1 MPTVF
6 RQWQN
11 GVSVKTIAFI
21 FARGGSKGLP
31 GKNIRLLCGK
41 PLIAWSIEQARAV
54 GRISQVIVST
64 DSEEIAKVARSWGAD
79 VPFIRP
85 SELASDHSAEWLA
98 WRHAL
103 DFVLTAHGAL
113 PDAMVSVPATA
124 PLRASKDIEACL
136 DEFEKGGADVVV
148 TMTDAHRS
156 PYFNMVKVAQDGSVG
171 LVMPPST
178 AVVRRQDVPAVYD
191 LTTVAYVA
199 RPQFVRNHNGMF
211 DGVVRA
217 VHVPHARAI
226 DIDTLADFEYAEFLM
241 KKNLQKESNGLD

>member
-1 MPTVF
+1 
-6 RQWQN
+6 
-11 GVSVKTIAFI
+11 
-21 FARGGSKGLP
+21 
-31 GKNIRLLCGK
+31 
-41 PLIAWSIEQARAV
+41 
-54 GRISQVIVST
+54 
-64 DSEEIAKVARSWGAD
+64 
-79 VPFIRP
+79 
-85 SELASDHSAEWLA
+85 
-98 WRHAL
+98 
-103 DFVLTAHGAL
+103 
-113 PDAMVSVPATA
+113 MVSVPATA
-124 PLRASKDIEACL
+124 PLRTPKDIEACL

-178 AVVRRQDVPAVYD
+178 AVVRRQGVPMVYD

-199 RPQFVRNHNGMF
+199 RPQFVRNHHGIF

-217 VHVPHARAI
+217 VHVTHERAI

>member
-1 MPTVF
+1 MKV
-6 RQWQN
+6 
-11 GVSVKTIAFI
+11 IAFV
-21 FARGGSKGLP
+21 FARSGSQGLP
-31 GKNIRLLCGK
+31 GKNVRLLCGK

-85 SELASDHSAEWLA
+85 SELASDHSPEWLA

-103 DFVLTAHGAL
+103 DFVLTAHGGL

-124 PLRASKDIEACL
+124 PLRMPKDIEACL
-136 DEFEKGGADVVV
+136 DEFEKGGVDVVV

-156 PYFNMVKVAQDGSVG
+156 PYFNMVKVAQDGSVE

-178 AVVRRQDVPAVYD
+178 ALVRRQDVPKVYD

-199 RPQFVRNHNGMF
+199 RPQFVRNHHRMF
-211 DGVVRA
+211 DGVVRP
-217 VHVPHARAI
+217 VYVPHERAI
-226 DIDTLADFEYAEFLM
+226 DIDTLADFEYAELLM
-241 KKNLQKESNGLD
+241 KKNLQKKSNGLD